1 MAIQIEDV
9 EVLRRK
15 KPRMSYTPYQGR
27 SKWRTFNRDPRVI
40 FRGDKIP
47 LDENNATSIAN
58 AILQPVLEALG
69 LSSSASSNAR
79 LVLNPTGGDNREP
92 VLELKTSGHEERFPR
107 ADIIIFV
114 KGYNQ

>member
-9 EVLRRK
+9 EVLRRE

-27 SKWRTFNRDPRVI
+27 SQWRTFNRDPRVI

-47 LDENNATSIAN
+47 LNERNADTIAS

-69 LSSSASSNAR
+69 ISSSNAR
-79 LVLNPTGGDNREP
+79 LVLNLTGGDNREP
-92 VLELKTSGHEERFPR
+92 VLELKRLDHTENFPR
-107 ADIIIFV
+107 ADIIVFV
-114 KGYNQ
+114 RGYNQ

>member
-1 MAIQIEDV
+1 VENIQIEDV
-9 EVLRRK
+9 EVLTRE

-27 SKWRTFNRDPRVI
+27 SKWRSFNRDPRVI
-40 FRGDKIP
+40 FRGNKI
-47 LDENNATSIAN
+47 LLNENNATTIAN

-69 LSSSASSNAR
+69 APSSKAY
-79 LVLNPTGGDNREP
+79 LVLNSTGGDNREP
-92 VLELKTSGHEERFPR
+92 VLELKRVEGEEHFPR